1 MRRVKGEYLEM
12 PGLQL
17 TYEQAQRLWGLDGD
31 TCRDILDTLV
41 RRNFLV
47 RGPDARYRRLF
58 DGAWPRAPHATAR
71 VGHPAARMHRKA
83 G

>member
-17 TYEQAQRLWGLDGD
+17 TYAQAQRLWGLDAD
-31 TCRDILDTLV
+31 TCRAILDTLV

-47 RGPDARYRRLF
+47 CGPDARYRRLF
-58 DGAWPRAPHATAR
+58 DGVWPRAAQAT
-71 VGHPAARMHRKA
+71 VSHPSPRMHRKA